1 MSILRQIIVLIV
13 LSALAY
19 GGYAGYG
26 YWKSSNA
33 ATAPNA
39 GKQEQA
45 GRPGPGA
52 GKPGGN
58 RPTSVEAVQVE
69 KRTIVQTLDAVGS
82 TRPFRSVDIKTQAD
96 GTIVEIGFQ
105 SGAEVNKDD
114 ILFSLDDDIQK
125 ADLAQAEAEL
135 VKAELALKRA
145 TTLNRSSIATKAS
158 VEEMQAAKATANA
171 ALSRAKRRL
180 ADRVIRA
187 PFSGMPSLKQ
197 YDIGAQI
204 SNSDVLTSLDDLSRV
219 QIEFGIPEQYFAAAR
234 KGLHIIATS
243 AAYPGRNFDATISQ
257 INTRIDPVSRL
268 FLVRA
273 DIDNPDRALVAGMF
287 MQVQMTLET
296 GSLVMVPEEA
306 LLVEGQSTF
315 LFVVNDDKVEKR
327 QVKTGVREPGFVS
340 ILDGLNE
347 GETVVTSGVSKVRN
361 GALVKVVMTKA
372 EQGQ

>member
-96 GTIVEIGFQ
+96 GTIVDVGFQ

-125 ADLAQAEAEL
+125 
-135 VKAELALKRA
+135 
-145 TTLNRSSIATKAS
+145 
-158 VEEMQAAKATANA
+158 
-171 ALSRAKRRL
+171 
-180 ADRVIRA
+180 
-187 PFSGMPSLKQ
+187 
-197 YDIGAQI
+197 
-204 SNSDVLTSLDDLSRV
+204 
-219 QIEFGIPEQYFAAAR
+219 
-234 KGLHIIATS
+234 
-243 AAYPGRNFDATISQ
+243 
-257 INTRIDPVSRL
+257 
-268 FLVRA
+268 
-273 DIDNPDRALVAGMF
+273 
-287 MQVQMTLET
+287 
-296 GSLVMVPEEA
+296 
-306 LLVEGQSTF
+306 
-315 LFVVNDDKVEKR
+315 
-327 QVKTGVREPGFVS
+327 
-340 ILDGLNE
+340 
-347 GETVVTSGVSKVRN
+347 
-361 GALVKVVMTKA
+361 
-372 EQGQ
+372 